1 MRLEIPWIY
10 SNNVSRD
17 FHTQSLLFSAV
28 LVVAAACRTVT
39 PGLDPGRLPVEE
51 AGEAGVPDLADSD
64 APDASTELDEAS
76 IQGDSIAE
84 TRPDRL
90 GRAVTTVFSGYELI
104 REIVE
109 KDGLEVT
116 RLTIRGAASIRHD
129 QVLIQA
135 DRMII
140 EDGRYGRLDGAV
152 RFTDRKSGAQL
163 FATRAEYFRDEQR
176 AVLSGDPYIITRT
189 AGQATTLV
197 SCRGIVRDLAARTT
211 TLDGDVRVH
220 QDVYSMSGD
229 RAVFTDEDRTLTV
242 ESNPLIFGRNVFLT
256 GDRLVYET
264 ADRRIKLDG
273 RVIYMS
279 RTAPASRAEAPEG
292 PPDLER
298 FAREGGRSAEVLGAA
313 EDDAESDDP
322 AADESDLASTLSG
335 QVLVHEFPRE
345 GVAKTFVRGDVLLTR
360 GQSLRLSAPE
370 ITAYGRDFALLHVDQ
385 GVDMLDRERGVQVR
399 ARVLDF
405 DRKEELLR
413 LEGEPEIAFLDRQTA
428 EPRATL
434 RGAII
439 ERDFRS
445 GSTIAWGQV
454 EIERD
459 AYRAVGEMASYYE
472 DQGVIILEGNPG
484 LRGAGNG
491 VYAEKILFYPEK
503 NRILLYNRIRGYLGV
518 EE

>member
-1 MRLEIPWIY
+1 MR
-10 SNNVSRD
+10 
-17 FHTQSLLFSAV
+17 SLVFATALLAG
-28 LVVAAACRTVT
+28 AAACRTVT
-39 PGLDPGRLPVEE
+39 PGPDPQPLPATDEDPALAPDDAGAPTADE
-51 AGEAGVPDLADSD
+51 AETIGD
-64 APDASTELDEAS
+64 APIEGESL
-76 IQGDSIAE
+76 AE

-104 REIVE
+104 REVVE

-135 DRMII
+135 DRMVI

-152 RFTDRKSGAQL
+152 RFTDRKSGARL
-163 FATRAEYFRDEQR
+163 FAARAEYFRDEQR
-176 AVLSGDPYIITRT
+176 AVLSGDPYIITRA
-189 AGQATTLV
+189 AGQGATLV

-220 QDVYSMSGD
+220 QDLFSMNGD

-242 ESNPLIFGRNVFLT
+242 ESNPLLFGRNVFLT
-256 GDRLVYET
+256 GDRLIYET
-264 ADRRIKLDG
+264 AERRIKLDG

-279 RTAPASRAEAPEG
+279 RTAPASRAEEPAG

-298 FAREGGRSAEVLGAA
+298 YAREGGRSPAPPDAQAA
-313 EDDAESDDP
+313 EDE
-322 AADESDLASTLSG
+322 AAANDVDLPSTLSG
-335 QVLVHEFPRE
+335 ASLVHEFPRE
-345 GVAKTFVRGDVLLTR
+345 GPARTTMRGDVLLTR
-360 GQSLRLSAPE
+360 GESLRLTAPE
-370 ITAYGRDFALLHVDQ
+370 IVAYGRDFALLHVDQ
-385 GVDMLDRERGVQVR
+385 GVEMIDRERGVQVR

-405 DRKEELLR
+405 DRKAELLR

-434 RGAII
+434 RGAVI
-439 ERDFRS
+439 ERDFQS
-445 GSTIAWGQV
+445 GSTLAWGQV

>member
-1 MRLEIPWIY
+1 MR
-10 SNNVSRD
+10 
-17 FHTQSLLFSAV
+17 SLAFAAALLAV
-28 LVVAAACRTVT
+28 ASACRTVT
-39 PGLDPGRLPVEE
+39 PGPDPRPAPAAE
-51 AGEAGVPDLADSD
+51 ADETNPPDDGTAPAPDESAGQSD
-64 APDASTELDEAS
+64 APIEGESV
-76 IQGDSIAE
+76 AE

-104 REIVE
+104 REVVE

-135 DRMII
+135 DRMVI

-152 RFTDRKSGAQL
+152 RFTDRKSGARL
-163 FATRAEYFRDEQR
+163 FAARAEYFRDEQR
-176 AVLSGDPYIITRT
+176 AVLSGEPYIITR
-189 AGQATTLV
+189 AGDQGATLV

-220 QDVYSMSGD
+220 QDSFSMNGD

-242 ESNPLIFGRNVFLT
+242 ESNPLLFGRNVFLT

-279 RTAPASRAEAPEG
+279 LTSPARRDEAPAGA
-292 PPDLER
+292 PDLEQ
-298 FAREGGRSAEVLGAA
+298 FAREGGRSAEPADAEAA
-313 EDDAESDDP
+313 EEDA
-322 AADESDLASTLSG
+322 AANDVDLPSTLSG
-335 QVLVHEFPRE
+335 ASLVHEFPRE
-345 GVAKTFVRGDVLLTR
+345 GLARTSMRGDVLLTR
-360 GQSLRLSAPE
+360 GEALRLAAPE

-385 GVDMLDRERGVQVR
+385 GVEMLDRERGVQVR

-434 RGAII
+434 RGAVI

-445 GSTIAWGQV
+445 GSTLAWGQV

>member
-1 MRLEIPWIY
+1 MR
-10 SNNVSRD
+10 
-17 FHTQSLLFSAV
+17 SLLLATV
-28 LVVAAACRTVT
+28 LAASAAACRTVT
-39 PGLDPGRLPVEE
+39 PGPDLGPPATQEE
-51 AGEAGVPDLADSD
+51 AAPLPDDAGASPADETAGLED
-64 APDASTELDEAS
+64 APIEGESL
-76 IQGDSIAE
+76 AE

-104 REIVE
+104 REVVE

-135 DRMII
+135 DRMVI

-152 RFTDRKSGAQL
+152 RFTDRKSGARL
-163 FATRAEYFRDEQR
+163 FAARAEYFRDEQR
-176 AVLSGDPYIITRT
+176 AVLSGDPYILTRA
-189 AGQATTLV
+189 AGEGGVTLV

-211 TLDGDVRVH
+211 TLDGDVRVI
-220 QDVYSMSGD
+220 QDTFSMSGD
-229 RAVFTDEDRTLTV
+229 RAVFTDDDRTLTV
-242 ESNPLIFGRNVFLT
+242 ESNPLLFGRNVFLT
-256 GDRLVYET
+256 GDRLIYET
-264 ADRRIKLDG
+264 AERRIKLDG

-279 RTAPASRAEAPEG
+279 RTAPASRAEAPTG
-292 PPDLER
+292 PPDLEQ
-298 FAREGGRSAEVLGAA
+298 FAREGGRSASASEGETA
-313 EDDAESDDP
+313 EDER
-322 AADESDLASTLSG
+322 AANDVDLPSTLSG
-335 QVLVHEFPRE
+335 ESLVHEFPRE
-345 GVAKTFVRGDVLLTR
+345 GPARTSMHGAVLLTR
-360 GQSLRLSAPE
+360 GEGLRLAAPE

-405 DRKEELLR
+405 DRKAELLR
-413 LEGEPEIAFLDRQTA
+413 LEGEPEIAFLDRQTN

-434 RGAII
+434 RGAVI
-439 ERDFRS
+439 ERDFQS
-445 GSTIAWGQV
+445 GATLAWGQV

-472 DQGVIILEGNPG
+472 DQGVIVLEGNPG